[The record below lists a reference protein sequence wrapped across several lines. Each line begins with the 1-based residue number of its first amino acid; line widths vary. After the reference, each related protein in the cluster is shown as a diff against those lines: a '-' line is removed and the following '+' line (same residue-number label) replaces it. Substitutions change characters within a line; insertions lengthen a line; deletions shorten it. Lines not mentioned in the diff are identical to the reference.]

1 MWILPHLP
9 LCGITNNP
17 PFSSPSCQ
25 FPVEFSRISIKSV
38 FPCVNIPSKSAAF
51 HKTAPV
57 LLAPDFKKISLLSF
71 QSPFPPPRFANI
83 SLSRPQQTASH
94 RAQPKPP
101 CGRFSAACGRC
112 GGAAAPPGLRP
123 KVSIA
128 PCVQP
133 KPPSLPKPPST
144 RHGQATAGHP
154 HRFPI
159 PAAASRSRRA
169 QPKPPCGRFS
179 AARGRCGGAAAPPG
193 LRSKAPSP
201 PAPNQSPPRSQSP
214 PKSRPS
220 APPKPQKNTGPAPYG
235 RPAGILGSVGLVAA
249 IFSLR
254 LFAAVLAL
262 LLLAVPTLVPIV
274 VFGIVLGIFTH
285 GFHLLFRE

>member
-9 LCGITNNP
+9 LCSITNIP

-123 KVSIA
+123 K
-128 PCVQP
+128 
-133 KPPSLPKPPST
+133 
-144 RHGQATAGHP
+144 
-154 HRFPI
+154 
-159 PAAASRSRRA
+159 
-169 QPKPPCGRFS
+169 
-179 AARGRCGGAAAPPG
+179 
-193 LRSKAPSP
+193 APSP
-201 PAPNQSPPRSQSP
+201 PAPPKAAKKHRPGPIRAPGRHPRQRRVSRSDFQPPAFRCGSRPASAGCSDSRSDCRFWHCSGNFYSRFSPPFQGIVCARRSPLIPKNREDLP
-214 PKSRPS
+214 PGKIP
-220 APPKPQKNTGPAPYG
+220 PAPSHSG
-235 RPAGILGSVGLVAA
+235 K
-249 IFSLR
+249 
-254 LFAAVLAL
+254 
-262 LLLAVPTLVPIV
+262 
-274 VFGIVLGIFTH
+274 
-285 GFHLLFRE
+285 